1 MLKSYFKI
9 AWRNLLKDRQ
19 FTFLNLVGLS
29 TGLACTLLIY
39 LWVTDELNV
48 DKFHEND
55 VRLFQVLVNNQNAG
69 VIGTGTA
76 TPGLLAQ
83 ALAKEVPGVKYAA
96 ATVPTIGLKK
106 TTLSAGDHVTKAVG
120 QYADK
125 DYFNMFSWHLIQGK
139 NAEVLADKNSIVLSK
154 DLAMKLFN
162 TTDNIIGKTVVWQ
175 QDKPYT
181 VSGIFEGTP
190 ANSSVQFDYVLPYEA
205 FLDARPYE
213 KDWENVDPS
222 TYLVLDKDV
231 DWHRFNKNIA
241 GFLKTKSPK
250 STNTLFLRP
259 FSTGYLYDK
268 YENGVQTGG
277 RIEYV
282 KLFSIIAAF
291 ILMIACINFMN
302 LATAKAAGRMKEVGI
317 KKVVGAG
324 RATLMLQYLG
334 ESMLMCFIS
343 LTIAVVLVAFL
354 IAPFN
359 VITGKQLALHFDTRL
374 ILSVLG
380 VGIFTGLIA
389 GSYPAFFL
397 SGFSP
402 VAILKGKLKN
412 SAGESWFRK
421 GLVVF
426 QFTLSVVFIISVLVV
441 YRQIVFIQTKNQGF
455 NKDNVISFDMEGK
468 FSTPEQ
474 IRAFLSGVQNYLQE
488 VKNIP
493 GVISASSMDHESI
506 IGDYGIIGLDWE
518 GKDPGNNISFGNIGV
533 NYGMIETLDMQ
544 MAAGRSFSRNLSSDS
559 AEVIF
564 NQAAIDRMGLKN
576 PLGKTVRVW
585 DKNRKIVGIVKNFHV
600 GSLHENVIPFILRLE
615 PVETFCILARIQAGQ
630 ETRVIEQIRTLY
642 QKFNPGYVFDYKF
655 LDQDYQAQYVAEK
668 RVAILSRW
676 FAGLAIL
683 ISCLGL
689 FGLAAFTAQKR
700 QKEIGIRKV
709 VGATVSNVLFM
720 LTKDF
725 LKLVGIAVLLAF
737 PLAWWATGKWLQ
749 SFAYHINV
757 GADIFL
763 IAGSSIIFITLFT
776 ISFQGIKAAI
786 ANPMK
791 SLKTE

>member
-55 VRLFQVLVNNQNAG
+55 ARLFQVLVNNQNAG

-83 ALAKEVPGVKYAA
+83 ALAKEMPGVKYAA

-343 LTIAVVLVAFL
+343 LTVAVVLVAFL

-576 PLGKTVRVW
+576 PLGKTVKVW

-630 ETRVIEQIRTLY
+630 EARVIEQIRTLY

>member
-630 ETRVIEQIRTLY
+630 ETRVIEQIRALY